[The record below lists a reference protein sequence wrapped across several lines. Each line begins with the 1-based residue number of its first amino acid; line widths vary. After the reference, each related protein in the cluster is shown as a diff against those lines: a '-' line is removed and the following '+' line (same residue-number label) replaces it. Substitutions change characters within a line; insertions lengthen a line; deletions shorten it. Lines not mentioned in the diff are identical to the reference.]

1 MSISERVSTSCIE
14 ESFSTRRDRKA
25 AVSKRGM
32 VATAFPEATAAGV
45 SMLRKGGNAVDSACA
60 AALALGVCEP
70 QASGLGGQS
79 TALLYV
85 DRRMVAIDGSSRAPS
100 MTHALILKERSAL
113 LTGYRAA
120 TVPSTVAALGYMAE
134 RYGQLD
140 WQTIIA
146 PAIRI
151 ARRGYRITPLQNKAQ
166 AANMDE
172 LLSVGSGAAYFLKDG
187 QVPYEPGDLFVQED
201 LADTLTHLSDFG
213 YGSFYHGAMADSID
227 SDMCKN
233 GGLLRKDD
241 LAQMPTPVER
251 TPISREYRGLHI
263 YTIPPPGAGDTM
275 LLVMMLLGNIHRRHL
290 ISKSPEAYHYIA
302 EAFRKA
308 LLYRTQRPFDPNTYR
323 QIQNNIHL
331 SPKFAKQLSASIR
344 NTVDS
349 SLPSGG
355 GVEDIE
361 DTTHLSVMDSEGNAV
376 SLTQSI
382 ELVYGSKAAAG
393 GMGFL
398 YNNYMSAF
406 DTKRSS
412 HPFFLR
418 PNAVPWSSV
427 CPSMVFDGKE
437 PWIALGS
444 PGSSR
449 IFSTVSLFLS
459 RLLDEGNSMYV
470 AMERPRMHCSLNG
483 TISLEKDDSTD
494 ALARHLKAKG
504 YTMDIR
510 ERYSF
515 YLGAIHAV
523 LRCRTRPG
531 FQGVAEVR
539 RDGTAAGP

>member
-14 ESFSTRRDRKA
+14 ESFSVRRDRKA

-45 SMLRKGGNAVDSACA
+45 SMLKKGGNAVDSTCA

-100 MTHALILKERSAL
+100 MTHASLLKEGSAL

-201 LADTLTHLSDFG
+201 LADTLTHLADFG
-213 YGSFYHGAMADSID
+213 YGSFYHGAMADRID
-227 SDMCKN
+227 SDMRKN

-290 ISKSPEAYHYIA
+290 IAKSPEAYHYIA

-308 LLYRTQRPFDPNTYR
+308 LLYRTQRPFDPNTYH
-323 QIQNNIHL
+323 QIQNSIHL

-344 NTVDS
+344 NTVDPA
-349 SLPSGG
+349 LPSGG

-483 TISLEKDDSTD
+483 TISLEKDDSAD

-504 YTMDIR
+504 YTIDIR

>member
-1 MSISERVSTSCIE
+1 MNAPSRVSIPRIE
-14 ESFSTRRDRKA
+14 ESFSARRDKKA

-32 VATAFPEATAAGV
+32 VATAFPDATAAGV

-60 AALALGVCEP
+60 AALALSVCEP

-100 MTHALILKERSAL
+100 MAHLSRLKGKSAL
-113 LTGYRAA
+113 LVGYRAT
-120 TVPSTVAALGYMAE
+120 TVPSTVAALGYMVE
-134 RYGQLD
+134 RYGRLD
-140 WQTIIA
+140 WQTVLA
-146 PAIRI
+146 PAISI
-151 ARRGYRITPLQNKAQ
+151 ARRGYRITALQSNAQ
-166 AANMDE
+166 ASNMDE
-172 LLSVGSGAAYFLKDG
+172 LLATGSGAAYFLKDG
-187 QVPYEPGDLFVQED
+187 QVPYESGDLFVQED
-201 LADTLTHLSDFG
+201 LADTLKHLSDFG
-213 YGSFYHGAMADSID
+213 YSSFYHGTIADRID
-227 SDMCKN
+227 SDMRRN
-233 GGLLRKDD
+233 RGLLRKDD
-241 LAQMPTPVER
+241 LAQMPTPIER
-251 TPISREYRGLHI
+251 APISRKYRGLRI

-275 LLVMMLLGNIHRRHL
+275 LLVMMILTNMPRRHL
-290 ISKSPEAYHYIA
+290 RSKSPEVYHYVA

-323 QIQNNIHL
+323 QIQDNMHL
-331 SPKFAKQLSASIR
+331 SPGFAKHLSTSIKSA
-344 NTVDS
+344 VDP
-349 SLPSGG
+349 SLPSGD
-355 GVEDIE
+355 GVGDVEE
-361 DTTHLSVMDSEGNAV
+361 TTHLSVMDSEGNAV

-382 ELVYGSKAAAG
+382 ELVYGSKSAAG

-418 PNAVPWSSV
+418 PNAAPWSSV
-427 CPSMVFDGKE
+427 CPSIVFEGRE
-437 PWIALGS
+437 PWLALGS

-483 TISLEKDDSTD
+483 TISLERDDSTG
-494 ALARHLKAKG
+494 ALARYLEAKG
-504 YTMDIR
+504 YAIDMR

>member
-1 MSISERVSTSCIE
+1 MNTPGRVSTSHIE
-14 ESFSTRRDRKA
+14 ESFAARRDKKA
-25 AVSKRGM
+25 AVSKHGM
-32 VATAFPEATAAGV
+32 VATAFPDATTAGV
-45 SMLRKGGNAVDSACA
+45 TMLRKGGNAVDSACA

-85 DRRMVAIDGSSRAPS
+85 DRKMVAVDGSSRAPS
-100 MTHALILKERSAL
+100 MAHSSRLKRRSAL
-113 LTGYRAA
+113 LVGYRAT
-120 TVPSTVAALGYMAE
+120 TVPSTVAALGYMVE
-134 RYGQLD
+134 RYGRLD
-140 WQTIIA
+140 WQTVIA

-151 ARRGYRITPLQNKAQ
+151 ARRGYRITPLQSKAQ
-166 AANMDE
+166 AANVDE
-172 LLSVGSGAAYFLKDG
+172 LLSTGSGAAYFLKDG
-187 QVPYEPGDLFVQED
+187 QVPYEPGDLFVQDD
-201 LADTLTHLSDFG
+201 LADTLKHLSEFG
-213 YGSFYHGAMADSID
+213 YGSFYHGTIADRID
-227 SDMCKN
+227 SDMHNN
-233 GGLLRKDD
+233 GGLLRKND
-241 LAQMPTPVER
+241 LAQMPTPIER
-251 TPISREYRGLHI
+251 APISRKYRGLRI

-275 LLVMMLLGNIHRRHL
+275 LLVMMMLANIPSRHL
-290 ISKSPEAYHYIA
+290 RSKSPEAYHYVA

-308 LLYRTQRPFDPNTYR
+308 LLYRTQRPFDPSTYH
-323 QIQNNIHL
+323 QIQDSIHL
-331 SPKFAKQLSASIR
+331 SPRFAKQLSASIK
-344 NTVDS
+344 NTVDP

-355 GVEDIE
+355 GEGDVE

-406 DTKRSS
+406 DTKKNS

-427 CPSMVFDGKE
+427 CPSMVFQGKDL
-437 PWIALGS
+437 WLALGS

-459 RLLDEGNSMYV
+459 RLLDEGDSMYA

-483 TISLEKDDSTD
+483 TISLEMDDSAD
-494 ALARHLKAKG
+494 ALARHLETKG
-504 YTMDIR
+504 YAIDMR

-523 LRCRTRPG
+523 LRCRTRPE

>member
-1 MSISERVSTSCIE
+1 MNAPGRVSISHIE
-14 ESFSTRRDRKA
+14 ESFSARRDKKA

-32 VATAFPEATAAGV
+32 VATAFPDATAAGV

-85 DRRMVAIDGSSRAPS
+85 ARRMVAIDGSSRAPS
-100 MTHALILKERSAL
+100 MAHPSRLKGKSAL
-113 LTGYRAA
+113 VGYRAT
-120 TVPSTVAALGYMAE
+120 TVPSTVAALGYMVE
-134 RYGQLD
+134 RYGRLD
-140 WQTIIA
+140 WQTVIA

-151 ARRGYRITPLQNKAQ
+151 ARHGYRITPLQSNAQ

-172 LLSVGSGAAYFLKDG
+172 LLSTGSGAAYFLKDG
-187 QVPYEPGDLFVQED
+187 QVPYEPGDIFVQED
-201 LADTLTHLSDFG
+201 LADTLKHLSDFG
-213 YGSFYHGAMADSID
+213 YDSFYHGAIADRID
-227 SDMCKN
+227 LDMRENK
-233 GGLLRKDD
+233 GLLRKDD
-241 LAQMPTPVER
+241 LAQMPTPIER
-251 TPISREYRGLHI
+251 TPISRKYRGLRI
-263 YTIPPPGAGDTM
+263 YTIPPPGAGDIM
-275 LLVMMLLGNIHRRHL
+275 LLVMMVLANIPRRHL
-290 ISKSPEAYHYIA
+290 RSKSPEAYHYIA
-302 EAFRKA
+302 ESFRKA
-308 LLYRTQRPFDPNTYR
+308 LLYRTQRPFDPNTYH
-323 QIQNNIHL
+323 QIQDNIHL
-331 SPKFAKQLSASIR
+331 SPGFAKQLSASIKS
-344 NTVDS
+344 TVDPA
-349 SLPSGG
+349 LPSGD
-355 GVEDIE
+355 GVGDVEE
-361 DTTHLSVMDSEGNAV
+361 TTHLSVMDSEGNAV
-376 SLTQSI
+376 SLTQSV
-382 ELVYGSKAAAG
+382 ELVYGSKAAAK

-427 CPSMVFDGKE
+427 CPSMVFEGRE
-437 PWIALGS
+437 PWLALGS

-459 RLLDEGNSMYV
+459 RLLDEGDSMYV

-483 TISLEKDDSTD
+483 TISLERDDSAD
-494 ALARHLKAKG
+494 VLARHLETKG
-504 YTMDIR
+504 YAIDMR

>member
-1 MSISERVSTSCIE
+1 MNAPGRVSIPHIE
-14 ESFSTRRDRKA
+14 ESFSARRDKKA

-32 VATAFPEATAAGV
+32 VATAFPDATAAGV

-100 MTHALILKERSAL
+100 MAHSSRLKGKSAL
-113 LTGYRAA
+113 LVGYKAT
-120 TVPSTVAALGYMAE
+120 TVPSTVAALGYMVD
-134 RYGQLD
+134 RYGRLD
-140 WQTIIA
+140 WQTVIA

-151 ARRGYRITPLQNKAQ
+151 ARRGYRITPLQSNAQ

-172 LLSVGSGAAYFLKDG
+172 LLSTGSGAAYFLKDG
-187 QVPYEPGDLFVQED
+187 QVPYESGDLFVQED
-201 LADTLTHLSDFG
+201 LADTLKHLSDFG
-213 YGSFYHGAMADSID
+213 HGSFYHGIIADRMD
-227 SDMCKN
+227 SDMRKN

-241 LAQMPTPVER
+241 LALMPTPVER
-251 TPISREYRGLHI
+251 APISRKYRGLRI

-275 LLVMMLLGNIHRRHL
+275 LLVMMILANMPRRHL
-290 ISKSPEAYHYIA
+290 RSKSPDAYHYVA

-308 LLYRTQRPFDPNTYR
+308 LLYRTQRPFDPSTYH
-323 QIQNNIHL
+323 QIQDNIHL
-331 SPKFAKQLSASIR
+331 SPKFAKHLSASIKS
-344 NTVDS
+344 TIDP

-355 GVEDIE
+355 GVDDTEE
-361 DTTHLSVMDSEGNAV
+361 TTHLSVMDSEGNAV

-393 GMGFL
+393 DMGFL

-427 CPSMVFDGKE
+427 CPSMVFEGRE
-437 PWIALGS
+437 PWLALGS

-483 TISLEKDDSTD
+483 TISLERDDSSS
-494 ALARHLKAKG
+494 ALAQYLEAKG
-504 YTMDIR
+504 YAIDMR